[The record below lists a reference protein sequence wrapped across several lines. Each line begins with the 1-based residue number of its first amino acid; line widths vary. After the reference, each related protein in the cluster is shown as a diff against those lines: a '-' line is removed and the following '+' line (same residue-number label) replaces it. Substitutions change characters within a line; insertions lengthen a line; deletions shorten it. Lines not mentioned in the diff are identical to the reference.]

1 MNRNSCGSHLVEPGV
16 KYFLKESLK
25 QCHHA
30 REQRYTVFYNL
41 VAFVILIG
49 LISTILWF
57 MYKGKMTPVEKAM
70 NERNKQEY
78 ILEKLRNIPAPQK
91 EKGIIT
97 NLPKWQE

>member
-1 MNRNSCGSHLVEPGV
+1 MNSSKSGTHLIEPGV

-25 QCHHA
+25 QCNEV
-30 REQRYTVFYNL
+30 RKQRSFILYNL
-41 VAFVILIG
+41 AG
-49 LISTILWF
+49 LVFLVGIITTILWF
-57 MYKGKMTPVEKAM
+57 MYKGKMTPIEKAM

>member
-49 LISTILWF
+49 VISTILWF
-57 MYKGKMTPVEKAM
+57 MYKGKLTPVEKALR
-70 NERNKQEY
+70 ERKKQEY
-78 ILEKLRNIPAPQK
+78 ILEKLRNIPVSQNK
-91 EKGIIT
+91 DTSIT
-97 NLPKWQE
+97 NLPKWNE